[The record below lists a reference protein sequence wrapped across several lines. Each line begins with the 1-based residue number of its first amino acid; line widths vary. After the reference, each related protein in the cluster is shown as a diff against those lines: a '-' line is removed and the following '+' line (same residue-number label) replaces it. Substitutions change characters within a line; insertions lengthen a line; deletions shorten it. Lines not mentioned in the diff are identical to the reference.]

1 MVITMLLIDT
11 RENEKLIHK
20 LLIKMGDAKT
30 DPKGN
35 AQVVFLKSVDY
46 IIGDWGIEAKEI
58 YDLYRSIL
66 GIGRTRTIVAQLKD
80 LCENFE
86 NPFLVVYNTELKPWF
101 PNGRPTARQIS
112 DERKKMLTVIKS
124 FKLPLNRRF
133 PNLRFMQLSTMDDFV
148 DWLETNHRQNV
159 ISKVKSPATM
169 TTNKPVIENDSRIKA
184 LMGCGVNRN
193 QSVKLLD
200 HYGTIPILLQKKTR
214 QGDMMEVAGIN
225 RKQAKAILSLRD
237 EFSTD

>member
-1 MVITMLLIDT
+1 
-11 RENEKLIHK
+11 
-20 LLIKMGDAKT
+20 
-30 DPKGN
+30 
-35 AQVVFLKSVDY
+35 
-46 IIGDWGIEAKEI
+46 
-58 YDLYRSIL
+58 
-66 GIGRTRTIVAQLKD
+66 
-80 LCENFE
+80 
-86 NPFLVVYNTELKPWF
+86 
-101 PNGRPTARQIS
+101 
-112 DERKKMLTVIKS
+112 
-124 FKLPLNRRF
+124 
-133 PNLRFMQLSTMDDFV
+133 MDDFV

-184 LMGCGVNRN
+184 LMGCGVNRD
-193 QSVKLLD
+193 QAVRLLD

>member
-1 MVITMLLIDT
+1 MVDTMLLIDT

-30 DPKGN
+30 DPKGD
-35 AQVVFLKSVDY
+35 AQVVFLKSADY

-58 YDLYRSIL
+58 NDLYRSIL
-66 GIGRTRTIVAQLKD
+66 GIGRTRTIVAQLTD

-101 PNGRPTARQIS
+101 SHGRPNAKQIS
-112 DERKKMLTVIKS
+112 DERKKMANVIKS
-124 FKLPLNRRF
+124 FKMTMNRRF
-133 PNLRFMQLSTMDDFV
+133 PKLKFMQLTTMDDFV
-148 DWLETNHRQNV
+148 DWLETNHRQNI
-159 ISKVKSPATM
+159 ISKINSPAKL
-169 TTNKPVIENDSRIKA
+169 TTKKPIIENDSRIKA
-184 LMGCGVNRN
+184 IMDCGVNRD
-193 QSVKLLD
+193 QAVKLLE
-200 HYGTIPILLQKKTR
+200 HYGTLPTLLQKKTR
-214 QGDMMEVAGIN
+214 QGDMMEVASIK